1 MTFKTGRALC
11 DAAWDGDVPL
21 IRTLTEDAEL
31 LVESDL
37 NTALMHAS
45 HRGHHRAAE
54 LLLACTRADPNAR
67 NAEALWRAA
76 RYGRARVVRL
86 LAPVSDTSGWEQWQW
101 DELAPSMQKRLRRGH
116 PTRGNPFGEDCLRAD
131 EIRHTSATG
140 ISASPTAAAATPI
153 RVRGSSPRAYRG
165 AEVCQGGLF

>member
-1 MTFKTGRALC
+1 MTFKTERALC

-21 IRTLTEDAEL
+21 IQTLIADEKL
-31 LVESDL
+31 LAQSNL

-101 DELAPSMQKRLRRGH
+101 DELAPSMQKRLRRCH
-116 PTRGNPFGEDCLRAD
+116 ATRVSAFSED
-131 EIRHTSATG
+131 
-140 ISASPTAAAATPI
+140 
-153 RVRGSSPRAYRG
+153 
-165 AEVCQGGLF
+165 